1 MERRSFIKASC
12 TLCGLALVPG
22 LLNSCSKSST
32 TTNKNVNFTLDLS
45 SSTNS
50 ALQNVGGYVV
60 SNDVIV
66 IRTGSGSFVALSA
79 LCTHQGCTVGY
90 NANSKQLVCPCHGG
104 TFDTNGTV
112 LAGPPPKPLQKFTV
126 TQSGNTLTIKS

>member
-32 TTNKNVNFTLDLS
+32 TTKNVNFTLDLS

-50 ALQNVGGYVV
+50 ALQTVGGSVV

-66 IRTGSGSFVALSA
+66 IRTGTSSFVALSA

-90 NANSKQLVCPCHGG
+90 NSNSKQLVCPCHGG
-104 TFDTNGTV
+104 TFDTNGNV
-112 LAGPPPKPLQKFTV
+112 LGGPPPKALQKFTV

>member
-1 MERRSFIKASC
+1 MERRSFIIASC

-32 TTNKNVNFTLDLS
+32 TTKNVNFTLDLS

-50 ALQNVGGYVV
+50 ALQTVGGSVV

-66 IRTGSGSFVALSA
+66 IRTGTSSFVALSA

-90 NANSKQLVCPCHGG
+90 NSSSKELVCPCHGG
-104 TFDTNGTV
+104 TFDTNGNV
-112 LAGPPPKPLQKFTV
+112 LGGPPPKALQKFTV

>member
-1 MERRSFIKASC
+1 
-12 TLCGLALVPG
+12 LCGLALVPG

-90 NANSKQLVCPCHGG
+90 NANSQKLVCPCHGG